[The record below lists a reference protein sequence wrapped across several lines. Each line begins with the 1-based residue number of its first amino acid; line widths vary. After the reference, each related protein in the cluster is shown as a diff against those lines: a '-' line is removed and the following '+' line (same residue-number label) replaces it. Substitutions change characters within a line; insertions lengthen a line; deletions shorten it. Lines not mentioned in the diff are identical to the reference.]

1 MCQQCGISFADRVFI
16 DGKWRH
22 LHGRLYCVACRPF
35 KARRSPRFIT
45 PRPVQMKTCVA
56 CGREFPSKLRINGVM
71 RSLYRRKFCLECS
84 PFGEHNTSKKPAGA
98 SDDADAFRKR
108 RRTDSWVRYLRKRRR
123 ERKERLIAL
132 RGGKCEDCG
141 YGTSSAA
148 LEFHHRDARTKEF
161 GIGNMNGSWLRL
173 LAEAEKCDLL
183 CANCHQGRVRVRHG
197 FWRSQRRSARSSTW
211 EGHVSVAGASS
222 CPRCSSSTI
231 GMPAKRALVFRGT
244 AWHDHGT

>member
-1 MCQQCGISFADRVFI
+1 
-16 DGKWRH
+16 
-22 LHGRLYCVACRPF
+22 
-35 KARRSPRFIT
+35 
-45 PRPVQMKTCVA
+45 MKTCVA

-183 CANCHQGRVRVRHG
+183 CANCHRGRHASGTRSGSARILALAKKERAIEHMGGACFGCGRVVLSSMFEFHHWDASEKSFGISRDGMARPWDLILAELATCVMLCANCHREVHAGVR
-197 FWRSQRRSARSSTW
+197 SIARP
-211 EGHVSVAGASS
+211 ELADEAN
-222 CPRCSSSTI
+222 
-231 GMPAKRALVFRGT
+231 AA
-244 AWHDHGT
+244 

>member
-1 MCQQCGISFADRVFI
+1 MCQQCGVSFADRVFI

-108 RRTDSWVRYLRKRRR
+108 RRTDSWCDISGSGGESGKSGSSLSGEANVRTAAMGPAAPPWNSTIETR
-123 ERKERLIAL
+123 EPK
-132 RGGKCEDCG
+132 
-141 YGTSSAA
+141 SSAS
-148 LEFHHRDARTKEF
+148 ET
-161 GIGNMNGSWLRL
+161 
-173 LAEAEKCDLL
+173 
-183 CANCHQGRVRVRHG
+183 
-197 FWRSQRRSARSSTW
+197 
-211 EGHVSVAGASS
+211 
-222 CPRCSSSTI
+222 
-231 GMPAKRALVFRGT
+231 
-244 AWHDHGT
+244 